1 MGFIDYLIVVIPVMF
16 VLAAAWYT
24 RRYVKGVADFL
35 AAGRVAGRYIISVAD
50 LANGLAIISLV
61 AYVEEHYRTG
71 FSLAFWNNILMPLGL
86 FLGMTGYCT
95 YRFRETRALSIGQF
109 LEMRYSK
116 NFRIFAAALRSLT
129 EVCSNM
135 IMPAIAARFFI
146 YFLDLPHTVNI
157 FGFEISTFILVV
169 FIVLTLAISIIWMG
183 GTLALLVTDSLQGM
197 LCYPLLFLF
206 VVFVL
211 YKFSWSTEIVEVMKD
226 RVPGESFI
234 NPYDLSNFRDFN
246 LFSLCVAVFVS
257 VFHRASWLGAGNSS
271 AARSPHEQKMAGVLG
286 GWRSAL
292 TTMFYVLIAVCVI
305 TILNHRNYS
314 KDAKV
319 IRSEVAS
326 RIAGELVQDN
336 AKRENLIRKI
346 EALPEQKHR
355 IGVDAPM
362 GERHNQDTP
371 YLNVAKTELQGTPEG
386 NAKFQ
391 QFRTLFHQMTMAGT
405 MRHILPP
412 VMVGLFCLL
421 MVLAMVSTD
430 DTRIFSASLTISQDV
445 VLPLIKKPLSPE
457 RHLLMIK
464 LVSVGV
470 GLIFLCGSFFM
481 AQLDY
486 IKLFVTVVG
495 SMWMGGCGPVMVF
508 GLYSRFGTAAG
519 AWTSLVSGMVLS
531 FSSIL
536 IQRNWADHVYPF
548 LEKMGWVDG
557 VGNFLSAVS
566 KPFNPYIVW
575 EMNAVKCPINSYEF
589 YFITM
594 IVSLILYVTVSYL
607 TCREP
612 FNLDKMLHR
621 GAYHIEGQG
630 AVKEKITWKSFWG
643 KIIGITGEYS
653 KGDKVIAWAVF
664 FYCFVYGFGGTFL
677 AVLIWNFFAPWKIEW
692 WGNYFLVVFLVVP
705 GIISLITT
713 FWFGIGSLID
723 MRRLFTDLRKHAENP
738 QDNGQVQK

>member
-1 MGFIDYLIVVIPVMF
+1 MGFLDYLVVIIPVLF
-16 VLAAAWYT
+16 VLLAAWYT

-50 LANGLAIISLV
+50 MANGLAIISLV

-157 FGFEISTFILVV
+157 CGYQVSTFILIV

-183 GTLALLVTDSLQGM
+183 GTLALLVTDALQGM
-197 LCYPLLFLF
+197 VCYPLLFCFVLF
-206 VVFVL
+206 VLF
-211 YKFSWSTEIVEVMKD
+211 KFSWSNEIVEVMKD
-226 RVPGESFI
+226 RVAGESFI

-305 TILNHRNYS
+305 TIMNHKNYG
-314 KDAKV
+314 KEARA
-319 IRSEVAS
+319 IRTEVS
-326 RIAGELVQDN
+326 RRIAGELVKDS
-336 AKRENLIRKI
+336 AKREAIVKKI
-346 EALPEQKHR
+346 EALPVQEHR
-355 IGVDAPM
+355 IGVDKPM
-362 GERHNQDTP
+362 GEKLNQDTP
-371 YLNVAKTELQGTPEG
+371 YLEAAKSELQGTPEG

-391 QFRTLFHQMTMAGT
+391 QFRTLFNQMMMAGT
-405 MRHILPP
+405 LRNILPP
-412 VMVGLFCLL
+412 VMLGLFCLL

-430 DTRIFSASLTISQDV
+430 DSRIFSASITISQDV
-445 VLPLIKKPLSPE
+445 ILPLIKKPLSSE
-457 RHLLMIK
+457 QHLLMVK

-470 GLIFLCGSFFM
+470 GVVFLFGSFFM

-486 IKLFVTVVG
+486 IKLFVTVVC

-519 AWTSLVSGMVLS
+519 AWASLVSGMLLS

-536 IQRNWADHVYPF
+536 IQRNWADYVYPF

-557 VGNFLSAVS
+557 VGSFLTAVS
-566 KPFNPYIVW
+566 KPLNPYIVW
-575 EMNAVKCPINSYEF
+575 EMNPVKCPINSYEF
-589 YFITM
+589 YFMTM
-594 IVSLILYVTVSYL
+594 VASLILYVAFSL
-607 TCREP
+607 ATCREP

-621 GAYHIEGQG
+621 GIYRVEGVSLEKQ
-630 AVKEKITWKSFWG
+630 KITWKSVWSQ
-643 KIIGITGEYS
+643 IIGITKEYS
-653 KGDKVIAWAVF
+653 KGDRMIAWGVF

-677 AVLIWNFFAPWKIEW
+677 GVVIWNFFAPWKIEW

-705 GIISLITT
+705 GIISFITT
-713 FWFGIGSLID
+713 FWFGIGSVID
-723 MRRLFTDLRKHAENP
+723 MRRLFRDLNARRENP

>member
-1 MGFIDYLIVVIPVMF
+1 MGLLDYVIVIVPVIF
-16 VLAAAWYT
+16 VLFAAWYT
-24 RRYVKGVADFL
+24 KRYVKGVADFL

-50 LANGLAIISLV
+50 LANGLAIITLV

-95 YRFRETRALSIGQF
+95 YRFRETRAMSIGQF

-157 FGFEISTFILVV
+157 FGFEMSTFILIV
-169 FIVLTLAISIIWMG
+169 FIVLTLAISIIMMG
-183 GTLALLVTDSLQGM
+183 GTLALLVTDSLQGL
-197 LCYPLLFLF
+197 LCYPLLF
-206 VVFVL
+206 VFVLFIL
-211 YKFSWSTEIVEVMKD
+211 YKFSWSSEIVEVMKD

-234 NPYDLSNFRDFN
+234 NPYDLANFRDFN

-286 GWRSAL
+286 GWRSAI
-292 TTMFYVLIAVCVI
+292 TTMFYVLIAICVI
-305 TILNHRNYS
+305 TIMNHKNFNQS
-314 KDAKV
+314 AKV
-319 IRSEVAS
+319 IRTEVS
-326 RIAGELVQDN
+326 RRIAGELVKDN
-336 AKRENLIRKI
+336 EKRNNLVKKL
-346 EALPEQKHR
+346 ESLPVQEHR
-355 IGVDAPM
+355 IGVDKPM
-362 GERHNQDTP
+362 GEKLNQDTP
-371 YLNVAKTELQGTPEG
+371 YLDAARSELQGTPEG

-391 QFRTLFHQMTMAGT
+391 QFRTLFNQMMMAGT

-412 VMVGLFCLL
+412 VMLGLFCLL
-421 MVLAMVSTD
+421 MVLAMISTD
-430 DTRIFSASLTISQDV
+430 DSRIFSASITISQDV

-457 RHLLMIK
+457 QHLRMIK
-464 LVSVGV
+464 LVAVGV
-470 GLIFLCGSFFM
+470 GIVFLCGSFFM
-481 AQLDY
+481 SQLDY
-486 IKLFVTVVG
+486 IKLFVTVIC
-495 SMWMGGCGPVMVF
+495 SMWLGGCGPVMVF

-519 AWTSLVSGMVLS
+519 AWASLVSGMLLS
-531 FSSIL
+531 FSNIL

-548 LEKMGWVDG
+548 LEKMGWVDE
-557 VGNFLSAVS
+557 VSSFLTAVS
-566 KPFNPYIVW
+566 KPLNPYIVW
-575 EMNAVKCPINSYEF
+575 EMNPVKCPINSFEF
-589 YFITM
+589 YFMTM
-594 IVSLILYVTVSYL
+594 VASLTLYIVVSLA

-621 GAYHIEGQG
+621 GIYRVEGVSLEKQ
-630 AVKEKITWKSFWG
+630 KITLKSIWSQ
-643 KIIGITGEYS
+643 IIGITSEYS
-653 KGDKVIAWAVF
+653 KGDRIIAWGVF

-677 AVLIWNFFAPWKIEW
+677 AVVIWNAISPWPIEW
-692 WGNYFLVVFLVVP
+692 WGNYFLVVFLIVP
-705 GIISLITT
+705 GIIALITT
-713 FWFGIGSLID
+713 LWFGIGSILD
-723 MRRLFTDLRKHAENP
+723 MRRLFHDLNERRENP

>member
-1 MGFIDYLIVVIPVMF
+1 
-16 VLAAAWYT
+16 
-24 RRYVKGVADFL
+24 
-35 AAGRVAGRYIISVAD
+35 
-50 LANGLAIISLV
+50 
-61 AYVEEHYRTG
+61 
-71 FSLAFWNNILMPLGL
+71 
-86 FLGMTGYCT
+86 
-95 YRFRETRALSIGQF
+95 
-109 LEMRYSK
+109 
-116 NFRIFAAALRSLT
+116 
-129 EVCSNM
+129 
-135 IMPAIAARFFI
+135 
-146 YFLDLPHTVNI
+146 
-157 FGFEISTFILVV
+157 
-169 FIVLTLAISIIWMG
+169 
-183 GTLALLVTDSLQGM
+183 
-197 LCYPLLFLF
+197 
-206 VVFVL
+206 
-211 YKFSWSTEIVEVMKD
+211 
-226 RVPGESFI
+226 
-234 NPYDLSNFRDFN
+234 
-246 LFSLCVAVFVS
+246 
-257 VFHRASWLGAGNSS
+257 
-271 AARSPHEQKMAGVLG
+271 
-286 GWRSAL
+286 AL